1 MSTPSNSSRTDILTI
16 GHPMLRERAQPV
28 KDFSAVHAIID
39 TMIQRVRAKQGAG
52 IAAPQIGVDRRI
64 AVVEVR
70 PTKLFPDRPGSPLHI
85 MINPEIIDT
94 SHDMATDW
102 ESCFS
107 VPDMIGVVPRHQMV
121 VVRYATRVGEIVTQR
136 FEGYVAR
143 VVQHEVDHL
152 EGILYTDRMDSL
164 GTFMTRKNYVEFH
177 MKSAQQ

>member
-1 MSTPSNSSRTDILTI
+1 MNALSNNGRTDILTI

-28 KDFSAVHAIID
+28 EDFNTVHAIID
-39 TMIQRVRAKQGAG
+39 MMVERVRAKQGAG

-70 PTKLFPDRPGSPLHI
+70 PTKLFPNRSGSPLLI
-85 MINPEIIDT
+85 MINPKIIDT
-94 SHDMATDW
+94 SHDIATDW

-107 VPDMIGVVPRHQMV
+107 VPDMIGVVPRHQTV
-121 VVRYATRVGEIVTQR
+121 IVRYATRVGEIVTQR

-152 EGILYTDRMDSL
+152 DGILYTDRMDSL

-177 MKSAQQ
+177 MKSN